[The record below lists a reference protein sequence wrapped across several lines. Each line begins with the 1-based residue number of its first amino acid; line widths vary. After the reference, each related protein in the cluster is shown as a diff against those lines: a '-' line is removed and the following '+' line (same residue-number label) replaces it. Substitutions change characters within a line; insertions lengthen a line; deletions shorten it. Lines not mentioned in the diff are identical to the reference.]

1 MSLSD
6 TEISSLRAELVRYS
20 DHILDLVKFAV
31 TATSALIGFGLS
43 RGDHTAGY
51 ILLVPLLILAPSLS
65 LAMNRRQNIV
75 RIATY
80 LRAFA
85 GDRFEYESRLW
96 QLRQRR
102 DIPWVSYQL
111 STLQVFIITGFVCI
125 ALSFLFLLGEGLLL
139 LVPGLAGLAWIGFS
153 IGQWRMSRRIL
164 MGGGLDGILFNAWRQ
179 TLGEEE
185 KSASPT

>member
-20 DHILDLVKFAV
+20 DQVLDLIKFAV

-43 RGDHTAGY
+43 RVDYTAGY
-51 ILLVPLLILAPSLS
+51 IVLVPLLILAPSLS

-85 GDRFEYESRLW
+85 GDEFKYESRLW
-96 QLRQRR
+96 QLRQHR
-102 DIPWVSYQL
+102 DIPWTNYPY
-111 STLQVFIITGFVCI
+111 STLQMFVIPGFVCI
-125 ALSFLFLLGEGLLL
+125 ALSFLLLLGEGLLL
-139 LVPGLAGLAWIGFS
+139 LVPGLAGVVWIGFS
-153 IGQWRMSRRIL
+153 MAQWRMSPRIL
-164 MGGGLDGILFNAWRQ
+164 IEGGLEGILFNAWGQ
-179 TLGEEE
+179 IVGEEN
-185 KSASPT
+185 KSTS